1 MPFFSTLLG
10 LPSYAVWL
18 LGKQL
23 TFLLS
28 RLPDVCMAE
37 LPLGLLKPWAERM
50 GRCLNGVVHNRN
62 VGGDVALG
70 KTKLRSALGS
80 QQCGD

>member
-1 MPFFSTLLG
+1 MLFFSTLLG

-28 RLPDVCMAE
+28 RLPDVCVAE

-50 GRCLNGVVHNRN
+50 GRCLMGLFITGMW
-62 VGGDVALG
+62 VGMMPLER
-70 KTKLRSALGS
+70 LS
-80 QQCGD
+80 